1 MLNWKEVEMFVVGT
15 IGTIIL
21 AFVINW
27 ISKKFYSKTDEKKC
41 PKCGSENIKFLRVAR
56 MKRVRKKKRFLQ
68 VMHYAFA
75 CNKCKKRFD
84 YYGEL

>member
-1 MLNWKEVEMFVVGT
+1 MLNWKELEMFLIGAVGT
-15 IGTIIL
+15 AIL

-27 ISKKFYSKTDEKKC
+27 ISKQFFSKTDKKKC
-41 PKCGSENIKFLRVAR
+41 PKCSSENVKYLGVAR
-56 MKRVRKKKRFLQ
+56 MKRIHKDKKLLP
-68 VMHYAFA
+68 VMHYAFE